1 MWWVPTV
8 SYILSLTSTNLH
20 LSIPQ
25 RFFLH
30 MKKRIFNCPNRS
42 KLQSHCVIN
51 HMPQINIIAL
61 FCSEIWWST
70 SGITPTK
77 LPFKALFFWSISAE
91 GQGSLDLKAAA
102 QQEATLKW
110 MRDWGYLEML
120 LCKKVYLGFDVSRVN
135 STLWFNCSEL
145 PHCDLFCFHQTWLL
159 TWNSVF
165 Y

>member
-1 MWWVPTV
+1 MSFSLNNAQIISDIPVKLFKLFFFFDVSVIRSKVNKYHMTVWWVPTV

-30 MKKRIFNCPNRS
+30 MKKRIFNCPNRL

-51 HMPQINIIAL
+51 PMPQINIIGL
-61 FCSEIWWST
+61 FCSEIWWTT
-70 SGITPTK
+70 SGITPAK
-77 LPFKALFFWSISAE
+77 LPFEALFFWSISAE

-120 LCKKVYLGFDVSRVN
+120 LC
-135 STLWFNCSEL
+135 
-145 PHCDLFCFHQTWLL
+145 
-159 TWNSVF
+159 
-165 Y
+165 